1 MPLFEGFSRTYKT
14 RSIEA
19 QAEQRTAE
27 LQEVEQNILME
38 VVKAYADV
46 TASQQNLQA
55 SDSLLLAARAALAS
69 AQRKFDKGAADILE
83 MLHAQS
89 ALADAE
95 EERIR
100 CLSEWR
106 EAKLRLMA
114 TVGSLGKT
122 AITLDRNRK

>member
-1 MPLFEGFSRTYKT
+1 MPLFEGLSRTYKI
-14 RSIEA
+14 RGIEA
-19 QAEQRTAE
+19 QVEQRTAE

-69 AQRKFDKGAADILE
+69 AQPKFDKGAADILE

-89 ALADAE
+89 ALADADQ
-95 EERIR
+95 ERIR
-100 CLSEWR
+100 CLSE
-106 EAKLRLMA
+106 
-114 TVGSLGKT
+114 
-122 AITLDRNRK
+122 

>member
-1 MPLFEGFSRTYKT
+1 MPLFEGLSRTYKI
-14 RSIEA
+14 SGIEA
-19 QAEQRTAE
+19 QVEQRTAE

-89 ALADAE
+89 ALADADQ
-95 EERIR
+95 ERIC